1 MLSPRRAYCDETI
14 CSEER
19 LEAFGAQVLPKEGKR
34 HMSRETK
41 LELVC
46 SHKQRHKENLKQV
59 KGTSDQTKP
68 KSKDAE
74 KKRQRKPCLTATCPQ
89 WKWSVRVSARDAIAP
104 KDVIEVRLEET
115 RPVWQQG
122 IMSMTCDET
131 KIGGVCAIIFILA
144 VTMTAFQ

>member
-1 MLSPRRAYCDETI
+1 M
-14 CSEER
+14 
-19 LEAFGAQVLPKEGKR
+19 
-34 HMSRETK
+34 
-41 LELVC
+41 
-46 SHKQRHKENLKQV
+46 
-59 KGTSDQTKP
+59 GTPQCI
-68 KSKDAE
+68 A
-74 KKRQRKPCLTATCPQ
+74 LQ